1 MADPAQSAATPVPEE
16 DDFELFGPSPGE
28 ASQPSNPGPQPVP
41 TVGPQQAPQPV
52 PQQAPVPPAVTTTV
66 GLDPQLQQL
75 MLNMMQMQQQTLQV
89 MMARM
94 DADERRRREAEAA
107 SAAVADPFG
116 STAAA
121 GSPSAK
127 ATAPPPPAPAGPS
140 VHVGSNRA
148 EKYLPAL
155 PTIDAPSMGKGRVK
169 ELEEY
174 HRWCEVLA
182 SWLALIDDNYVNELR
197 QAMVHNREIK
207 QSEMSAPVA
216 SRSARLFYYLQQSL
230 QKFERGME
238 LVRSTSM
245 RQAQAACGYEV
256 MRQMHA
262 GHYSWQCPEPPK
274 GGKGKGKDKDKGKG
288 GKPSGGGGR
297 GGEPKG
303 KGKGDKK
310 GEKGKDKGKWGK
322 PKAKPKAKSKG
333 RAVEDEPSEQV
344 MALRFHRL
352 RGMRPGKAVK
362 NEPNDAEP
370 PRLTMTDKEVEKLNQ
385 SSSRN
390 SHFAWLVDSGATCHV
405 LSVASLSFCEV
416 VKEHSGPLPVLMSAS
431 DTEMECLGLVDI
443 RVKFGRLGPVVLQ
456 KVLVCQIGFNVISSW
471 QEIGP
476 ARAKAKA
483 KSKAGVPKGTP
494 PKFGKEDDDTG
505 DAMEVDRAKEKAHPN
520 KHPQRALEVTP
531 FKFLLRAFCSE
542 FSCECVSAAEVA
554 AETEVEKEPAQ
565 MMVMSERWQD
575 LRAMQ
580 TAASSRRQQLVQKLQ
595 LSRSVEQRRE
605 AEELVAMNRCDSKEL
620 LHRGFHSLTSPALPS
635 GEPPAPTQEGNEADD
650 WGKWKAVPG
659 PPASPPPPG
668 TPERRAREKDQ
679 VAEDKKDHNEGER
692 DKAAEGVALLRE
704 QELKMVAAS
713 KNLAEKERASAA
725 AKAAANVAVEKWTPQ
740 QRARKEAELQAALLA
755 QEQAAATV
763 RLLTLELQLGDAL
776 GAPESSAA
784 PEGAVESG
792 TPPEL
797 PASRRISLSSSSVE
811 AITPPG
817 TPPTTPV
824 SPGSAVPKTPQR
836 SPLVKAMPKVPESP
850 ASQAAV
856 SLVAPAAAGPVAQ
869 AAARPAVRVALRPPV
884 RAVQVKAMP
893 KVGQVPDVGHMGPPA
908 PPMVGPMGP
917 VPQAPQVVGKMHMFP
932 PAPPFLGYMGP
943 VPPAPP
949 PGYRGIFNPWS
960 TGPLR
965 QVFGACVGCASNST
979 APPYSETFSQAVKST
994 TANSKGN
1001 SSPYAKEERS
1011 ITFDLRRCV
1020 SSEVLASTLGSRP
1033 VILKVSSSVSSPKKV
1048 QECGAKVV
1056 GSLEVQRPMMRRLL
1070 CLVRKVLKKVA
1081 ALRGQHNEEAP
1092 RIPEAPHVVRE
1103 HVVSER
1109 VVHRARMLAGLPVE
1123 ITVESEEEL
1132 LPDPEPKP
1140 QPPGPPDP
1148 EPRPEPSGSGL
1159 SPPEDLEVPVYI
1171 TSERLRAHR
1180 NKGHQPY
1187 LSFCDVCQ
1195 SARGRVPA
1203 RRKNMKS
1210 HYAPGELQVDFGFFG
1225 RNVRFL
1231 LIVHVLSGY
1240 LSTVVLGPED
1250 PVPVPAV
1257 CKALSEMGLNGLD
1270 IVVHGDQE
1278 NLLES
1283 VFRDSAKHRTFV
1295 GRSMHW
1301 VPFAVNRPQAKG
1313 IKRWSVWLGLE
1324 ERVGGQLPLG
1334 SYLFIEAMRYAVRMH
1349 NLFHV
1354 SKEQSTPLERLRGS
1368 TVQAVKSCEFGV
1380 VGFGK
1385 PQKDYPE
1392 HRGKRLV
1399 RAIYVGPHGAN
1410 GSGIRVFVPL
1420 GDGKPPRLEIFSS
1433 FRARDPVEFDKAVLD
1448 QLKGNR
1454 EDPERPIKF
1463 DVPLD
1468 APQPPPDP
1476 PALPDGSLEFPVG
1489 QAEEPGAPD
1498 AMEDEDLAD
1507 YSPSL
1512 PADGEGMDVEPPP
1525 GETADPTVHHRLE
1538 KDGSLTLVLV
1548 YVDDLIIFSQNSKI
1562 AKELYAQ
1569 LAKIYKMKQTGI
1581 LEPGKKGQLE
1591 FLGRIIV
1598 RVTDAGPVLFGL
1610 KPGYLKSL
1618 GEEFGISGK
1627 GVKPVLGNLEREYRK
1642 KEPGGSISTE
1652 SYERYRR
1659 VLGKLMWASLTLPH
1673 LAYPVGFLGRFQS
1686 DPDSQAEACLRRVVR
1701 WVMALPE
1708 YLQRFS
1714 AFGWVDQSFESE
1726 TLLSGYVD
1734 ASWNVCSVSGAIVL
1748 WHGMM
1753 INEAALSISK
1763 MKGLLRRVRH
1773 LELRHRYLQELVQS
1787 ERLRLTF
1794 IQGCLNPSDGL
1805 TKSPEEA
1812 MLQHLLEACGLER
1825 ICEED
1830 LQTLCVPEQLRERVE
1845 ELENLHEKLE
1855 ELPENLLKYRPV
1867 AVDLAMGVVPLL
1879 VVELFC
1885 ARDSAL
1891 CAACKRES
1899 VAYIGITQEEDFL
1912 SKNTQLFLGEVLLCL
1927 LKRNPPKIYIH
1938 VASPCTAGCSFRFK
1952 NWHKPKFR
1960 HRWREQMKKHVA
1972 SWKTLGKLLQNH
1984 CQDVLL
1990 TQEWPKTCGLWKEET
2005 YQRVKKS
2012 LGLSFGREVDR
2023 CAFDLVYKRW
2033 WFACNC
2039 SEWCEIFSG
2048 KSCDKNHVHVAP
2060 ESLEATGYYPTK
2072 LGRALLRAA
2081 KRVLKVAVGG
2091 TAVRTCAEDDEQ
2103 ST

>member
-1 MADPAQSAATPVPEE
+1 MADPAQVAATPVPEE
-16 DDFELFGPSPGE
+16 EDFDLFGPSPGE
-28 ASQPSNPGPQPVP
+28 VSQSSQPAP

-52 PQQAPVPPAVTTTV
+52 PQLAPVPPAVTTTV
-66 GLDPQLQQL
+66 GLDPQLQH
-75 MLNMMQMQQQTLQV
+75 
-89 MMARM
+89 
-94 DADERRRREAEAA
+94 
-107 SAAVADPFG
+107 
-116 STAAA
+116 
-121 GSPSAK
+121 PSAK
-127 ATAPPPPAPAGPS
+127 ASAPPPAPVGPS
-140 VHVGSNRA
+140 LHVGSNRA

-155 PTIDAPSMGKGRVK
+155 PTIDAPAMGKGRVK

-197 QAMVHNREIK
+197 QAMVHHREIK

-262 GHYSWQCPEPPK
+262 TFSIVSRMEAIAVRDEALKLPARARAYKRPLDVVRFLEDELGKVDQKLHRFPELKPGASDRLTVLLQSVNPECRHYVVLHGKSGTWEELVTSIRFFEEQTRLCDAGALHAVGEKGLCWNCGKAGHYSWQCPDPPK
-274 GGKGKGKDKDKGKG
+274 GGKGKGKDKGKG
-288 GKPSGGGGR
+288 GKPSGGGR

-303 KGKGDKK
+303 KGKGGKK
-310 GEKGKDKGKWGK
+310 GEKGKDKGK

-352 RGMRPGKAVK
+352 RGMRPGKAIK

-405 LSVASLSFCEV
+405 LSVASLGFYEV

-443 RVKFGRLGPVVLQ
+443 RVKFGKLGPVVLQ

-471 QEIGP
+471 QASLSGWCSWFTATPGESCLMKYNGKGSWVWVPLETEARSWWAMAQEIGP

-483 KSKAGVPKGTP
+483 KSKAGAPKGTP
-494 PKFGKEDDDTG
+494 PKFGKEDDDVG
-505 DAMEVDRAKEKAHPN
+505 DAMEVDRAKEKAHPS
-520 KHPQRALEVTP
+520 KHPQRAWEVTP

-542 FSCECVSAAEVA
+542 FSCKCFSAAEVA
-554 AETEVEKEPAQ
+554 AETEVVPAGCSEELCEGYAVGSEVCVSSAAVLLKQASTTHTETCRRSGRSASACVSVEPLPPTPQSTVRACGSEAASVKVCAEFSRAACRPECASACAVGSRQ
-565 MMVMSERWQD
+565 RKPKSVCSAGGLSRAFRLVTLLYGVLAFATGARREEAVFSVSERKPGQMVVMEERWRD
-575 LRAMQ
+575 LREMAG
-580 TAASSRRQQLVQKLQ
+580 AATLRRGALVAKLN
-595 LSRSVEQRRE
+595 LSLSVEQRRE
-605 AEELVAMNRCDSKEL
+605 SEELVAMNRHDSKEL
-620 LHRGFHSLTSPALPS
+620 IHRGFHSLTSPALPS
-635 GEPPAPTQEGNEADD
+635 GEPPAPAQEGTEAASSSDD
-650 WGKWKAVPG
+650 WGTWK
-659 PPASPPPPG
+659 
-668 TPERRAREKDQ
+668 ERRAREKDQVTEREKDQ

-704 QELKMVAAS
+704 QELKMAAAS

-725 AKAAANVAVEKWTPQ
+725 AKAAANVAVEKWTAQ

-763 RLLTLELQLGDAL
+763 RLRTLELQLGDAL
-776 GAPESSAA
+776 GSPESAAA
-784 PEGAVESG
+784 PEGAVEHG

-817 TPPTTPV
+817 TPPTTQV
-824 SPGSAVPKTPQR
+824 SPGSVVPKTPQR
-836 SPLVKAMPKVPESP
+836 PPLVKAMPKVLESP

-856 SLVAPAAAGPVAQ
+856 SLVAPAAAGPVAPAAAGPAAQ
-869 AAARPAVRVALRPPV
+869 AAARPAVRVALRPAV

-893 KVGQVPDVGHMGPPA
+893 KMGQVPYVGHMGPPA
-908 PPMVGPMGP
+908 PPMVGPIGP
-917 VPQAPQVVGKMHMFP
+917 CTPSTAGCWEDAHVPAGAAPLGVHGTSASSTTARIPRHFQSVVHRAVAPGVWICG
-932 PAPPFLGYMGP
+932 PACD
-943 VPPAPP
+943 AHH
-949 PGYRGIFNPWS
+949 S
-960 TGPLR
+960 E
-965 QVFGACVGCASNST
+965 CVGCASNST
-979 APPYSETFSQAVKST
+979 ATPYSETFSQAVKST
-994 TANSKGN
+994 TAHSTGN
-1001 SSPYAKEERS
+1001 SSPYAKEEKS

-1033 VILKVSSSVSSPKKV
+1033 VTLKVSSSVSSPKKV
-1048 QECGAKVV
+1048 QEGSAKAV
-1056 GSLEVQRPMMRRLL
+1056 GSLECSAEAVERLECSAEAVGCRECSALGGNLECGAVGACCLSVPEATPYPNGSTKCLALPRCSLERSCAAALFRVISKGAGFRFCVLLAVCAVAVVVRRSGGRRKLRFGSRRRHKWVRVTLKGRNPRRCFPWRVQRPMMRRLL

-1225 RNVRFL
+1225 RN
-1231 LIVHVLSGY
+1231 
-1240 LSTVVLGPED
+1240 D
-1250 PVPVPAV
+1250 PVPVPAI

-1270 IVVHGDQE
+1270 VVVH
-1278 NLLES
+1278 
-1283 VFRDSAKHRTFV
+1283 
-1295 GRSMHW
+1295 
-1301 VPFAVNRPQAKG
+1301 
-1313 IKRWSVWLGLE
+1313 
-1324 ERVGGQLPLG
+1324 
-1334 SYLFIEAMRYAVRMH
+1334 
-1349 NLFHV
+1349 
-1354 SKEQSTPLERLRGS
+1354 
-1368 TVQAVKSCEFGV
+1368 
-1380 VGFGK
+1380 
-1385 PQKDYPE
+1385 
-1392 HRGKRLV
+1392 GKRLV

-1489 QAEEPGAPD
+1489 QSEEPGAPD
-1498 AMEDEDLAD
+1498 PMEDEDLAD

-1512 PADGEGMDVEPPP
+1512 PGDGDGEGMDVEPPP
-1525 GETADPTVHHRLE
+1525 GGVLDEDDVEMSDGEDNIMEDGLTWLYEYGLRQLYDGPDLR
-1538 KDGSLTLVLV
+1538 DGSLTLVLV

-1591 FLGRIIV
+1591 FLGRVIF

-1659 VLGKLMWASLTLPH
+1659 VLGKLMW
-1673 LAYPVGFLGRFQS
+1673 
-1686 DPDSQAEACLRRVVR
+1686 
-1701 WVMALPE
+1701 
-1708 YLQRFS
+1708 
-1714 AFGWVDQSFESE
+1714 
-1726 TLLSGYVD
+1726 
-1734 ASWNVCSVSGAIVL
+1734 
-1748 WHGMM
+1748 
-1753 INEAALSISK
+1753 
-1763 MKGLLRRVRH
+1763 
-1773 LELRHRYLQELVQS
+1773 
-1787 ERLRLTF
+1787 
-1794 IQGCLNPSDGL
+1794 
-1805 TKSPEEA
+1805 
-1812 MLQHLLEACGLER
+1812 
-1825 ICEED
+1825 
-1830 LQTLCVPEQLRERVE
+1830 
-1845 ELENLHEKLE
+1845 
-1855 ELPENLLKYRPV
+1855 
-1867 AVDLAMGVVPLL
+1867 
-1879 VVELFC
+1879 
-1885 ARDSAL
+1885 
-1891 CAACKRES
+1891 ES
-1899 VAYIGITQEEDFL
+1899 VAIKKKLKKSGASSREADYLLTMEEFL
-1912 SKNTQLFLGEVLLCL
+1912 HDWLEVLLYTIEL
-1927 LKRNPPKIYIH
+1927 SMPNYVP
-1938 VASPCTAGCSFRFK
+1938 ASLAYKSK
-1952 NWHKPKFR
+1952 NAELEWLR
-1960 HRWREQMKKHVA
+1960 
-1972 SWKTLGKLLQNH
+1972 KL
-1984 CQDVLL
+1984 
-1990 TQEWPKTCGLWKEET
+1990 E
-2005 YQRVKKS
+2005 
-2012 LGLSFGREVDR
+2012 
-2023 CAFDLVYKRW
+2023 LV
-2033 WFACNC
+2033 
-2039 SEWCEIFSG
+2039 
-2048 KSCDKNHVHVAP
+2048 
-2060 ESLEATGYYPTK
+2060 
-2072 LGRALLRAA
+2072 
-2081 KRVLKVAVGG
+2081 
-2091 TAVRTCAEDDEQ
+2091 
-2103 ST
+2103 

>member
-1 MADPAQSAATPVPEE
+1 MPPEGVAQ
-16 DDFELFGPSPGE
+16 
-28 ASQPSNPGPQPVP
+28 
-41 TVGPQQAPQPV
+41 
-52 PQQAPVPPAVTTTV
+52 
-66 GLDPQLQQL
+66 
-75 MLNMMQMQQQTLQV
+75 
-89 MMARM
+89 
-94 DADERRRREAEAA
+94 
-107 SAAVADPFG
+107 
-116 STAAA
+116 
-121 GSPSAK
+121 
-127 ATAPPPPAPAGPS
+127 
-140 VHVGSNRA
+140 
-148 EKYLPAL
+148 
-155 PTIDAPSMGKGRVK
+155 
-169 ELEEY
+169 
-174 HRWCEVLA
+174 
-182 SWLALIDDNYVNELR
+182 
-197 QAMVHNREIK
+197 
-207 QSEMSAPVA
+207 
-216 SRSARLFYYLQQSL
+216 
-230 QKFERGME
+230 
-238 LVRSTSM
+238 
-245 RQAQAACGYEV
+245 
-256 MRQMHA
+256 
-262 GHYSWQCPEPPK
+262 
-274 GGKGKGKDKDKGKG
+274 
-288 GKPSGGGGR
+288 
-297 GGEPKG
+297 
-303 KGKGDKK
+303 
-310 GEKGKDKGKWGK
+310 
-322 PKAKPKAKSKG
+322 
-333 RAVEDEPSEQV
+333 
-344 MALRFHRL
+344 
-352 RGMRPGKAVK
+352 
-362 NEPNDAEP
+362 
-370 PRLTMTDKEVEKLNQ
+370 
-385 SSSRN
+385 
-390 SHFAWLVDSGATCHV
+390 
-405 LSVASLSFCEV
+405 
-416 VKEHSGPLPVLMSAS
+416 
-431 DTEMECLGLVDI
+431 
-443 RVKFGRLGPVVLQ
+443 
-456 KVLVCQIGFNVISSW
+456 
-471 QEIGP
+471 
-476 ARAKAKA
+476 
-483 KSKAGVPKGTP
+483 
-494 PKFGKEDDDTG
+494 
-505 DAMEVDRAKEKAHPN
+505 
-520 KHPQRALEVTP
+520 
-531 FKFLLRAFCSE
+531 
-542 FSCECVSAAEVA
+542 
-554 AETEVEKEPAQ
+554 EKEPAQ

-580 TAASSRRQQLVQKLQ
+580 TAASSRRQSLVQKLQ

-668 TPERRAREKDQ
+668 TPVVPPGPPTPPETPPETPREKKKKDKKKEKKKGSKERRAREKDQ

-824 SPGSAVPKTPQR
+824 SPGSVVPKTPQR

-869 AAARPAVRVALRPPV
+869 AAARPAVRVALRPAV

-965 QVFGACVGCASNST
+965 QVFGAVGQHVTPITPS
-979 APPYSETFSQAVKST
+979 AVKST

-1011 ITFDLRRCV
+1011 ITFDL
-1020 SSEVLASTLGSRP
+1020 SESP
-1033 VILKVSSSVSSPKKV
+1033 SVFPLESPTADD
-1048 QECGAKVV
+1048 EKVV
-1056 GSLEVQRPMMRRLL
+1056 
-1070 CLVRKVLKKVA
+1070 VL
-1081 ALRGQHNEEAP
+1081 
-1092 RIPEAPHVVRE
+1092 
-1103 HVVSER
+1103 
-1109 VVHRARMLAGLPVE
+1109 GLPVE
-1123 ITVESEEEL
+1123 ITVDSEEEL
-1132 LPDPEPKP
+1132 LPDPDPKP

-1313 IKRWSVWLGLE
+1313 IVERNVCLVKEAFWSVWLGLE

-1468 APQPPPDP
+1468 
-1476 PALPDGSLEFPVG
+1476 
-1489 QAEEPGAPD
+1489 
-1498 AMEDEDLAD
+1498 
-1507 YSPSL
+1507 
-1512 PADGEGMDVEPPP
+1512 
-1525 GETADPTVHHRLE
+1525 
-1538 KDGSLTLVLV
+1538 DGSLTLVLV

-1753 INEAALSISK
+1753 IKCFSRKQSVTALSSAEAELAALTEAAKEAVYLSLLLETLLQGLPAGDTGSYPIYLSSDSEAALSISK

-1830 LQTLCVPEQLRERVE
+1830 LQTLCVPEPLRERVE

-2081 KRVLKVAVGG
+2081 KRVLKVAVEG

>member
-127 ATAPPPPAPAGPS
+127 ATAPPPPASAGPS
-140 VHVGSNRA
+140 LHVGSNRA

-274 GGKGKGKDKDKGKG
+274 GGKGKGRDKDKGKG

-405 LSVASLSFCEV
+405 LSVASLSFYEV

-471 QEIGP
+471 QASLSGWCSWFTATPGESCLMKQNGKGSWIWVPLETEARSWWAMAQEIGP

-505 DAMEVDRAKEKAHPN
+505 DATEVDRAKEKAHPN

-668 TPERRAREKDQ
+668 TPVVPPGPPDMPPETPPETPREKKKKDKKKEKKKGSKERRAREKDQ

-755 QEQAAATV
+755 QEQAFAYFGV
-763 RLLTLELQLGDAL
+763 RVQ
-776 GAPESSAA
+776 
-784 PEGAVESG
+784 
-792 TPPEL
+792 
-797 PASRRISLSSSSVE
+797 RRISLSSSSVE

-965 QVFGACVGCASNST
+965 QVFGAVGQHVTPITPSVSV
-979 APPYSETFSQAVKST
+979 AVKST

-1011 ITFDLRRCV
+1011 ITFDLRR
-1020 SSEVLASTLGSRP
+1020 P
-1033 VILKVSSSVSSPKKV
+1033 VI
-1048 QECGAKVV
+1048 
-1056 GSLEVQRPMMRRLL
+1056 
-1070 CLVRKVLKKVA
+1070 
-1081 ALRGQHNEEAP
+1081 
-1092 RIPEAPHVVRE
+1092 
-1103 HVVSER
+1103 
-1109 VVHRARMLAGLPVE
+1109 
-1123 ITVESEEEL
+1123 
-1132 LPDPEPKP
+1132 
-1140 QPPGPPDP
+1140 
-1148 EPRPEPSGSGL
+1148 
-1159 SPPEDLEVPVYI
+1159 
-1171 TSERLRAHR
+1171 
-1180 NKGHQPY
+1180 
-1187 LSFCDVCQ
+1187 
-1195 SARGRVPA
+1195 
-1203 RRKNMKS
+1203 
-1210 HYAPGELQVDFGFFG
+1210 
-1225 RNVRFL
+1225 RF
-1231 LIVHVLSGY
+1231 V
-1240 LSTVVLGPED
+1240 
-1250 PVPVPAV
+1250 
-1257 CKALSEMGLNGLD
+1257 
-1270 IVVHGDQE
+1270 
-1278 NLLES
+1278 
-1283 VFRDSAKHRTFV
+1283 
-1295 GRSMHW
+1295 
-1301 VPFAVNRPQAKG
+1301 
-1313 IKRWSVWLGLE
+1313 
-1324 ERVGGQLPLG
+1324 
-1334 SYLFIEAMRYAVRMH
+1334 YLFT
-1349 NLFHV
+1349 
-1354 SKEQSTPLERLRGS
+1354 S
-1368 TVQAVKSCEFGV
+1368 
-1380 VGFGK
+1380 
-1385 PQKDYPE
+1385 
-1392 HRGKRLV
+1392 
-1399 RAIYVGPHGAN
+1399 
-1410 GSGIRVFVPL
+1410 
-1420 GDGKPPRLEIFSS
+1420 
-1433 FRARDPVEFDKAVLD
+1433 VL
-1448 QLKGNR
+1448 
-1454 EDPERPIKF
+1454 
-1463 DVPLD
+1463 
-1468 APQPPPDP
+1468 
-1476 PALPDGSLEFPVG
+1476 
-1489 QAEEPGAPD
+1489 
-1498 AMEDEDLAD
+1498 
-1507 YSPSL
+1507 
-1512 PADGEGMDVEPPP
+1512 
-1525 GETADPTVHHRLE
+1525 
-1538 KDGSLTLVLV
+1538 
-1548 YVDDLIIFSQNSKI
+1548 
-1562 AKELYAQ
+1562 
-1569 LAKIYKMKQTGI
+1569 
-1581 LEPGKKGQLE
+1581 
-1591 FLGRIIV
+1591 
-1598 RVTDAGPVLFGL
+1598 
-1610 KPGYLKSL
+1610 
-1618 GEEFGISGK
+1618 
-1627 GVKPVLGNLEREYRK
+1627 
-1642 KEPGGSISTE
+1642 
-1652 SYERYRR
+1652 
-1659 VLGKLMWASLTLPH
+1659 
-1673 LAYPVGFLGRFQS
+1673 
-1686 DPDSQAEACLRRVVR
+1686 
-1701 WVMALPE
+1701 
-1708 YLQRFS
+1708 
-1714 AFGWVDQSFESE
+1714 
-1726 TLLSGYVD
+1726 
-1734 ASWNVCSVSGAIVL
+1734 
-1748 WHGMM
+1748 
-1753 INEAALSISK
+1753 
-1763 MKGLLRRVRH
+1763 
-1773 LELRHRYLQELVQS
+1773 
-1787 ERLRLTF
+1787 
-1794 IQGCLNPSDGL
+1794 
-1805 TKSPEEA
+1805 
-1812 MLQHLLEACGLER
+1812 
-1825 ICEED
+1825 
-1830 LQTLCVPEQLRERVE
+1830 
-1845 ELENLHEKLE
+1845 
-1855 ELPENLLKYRPV
+1855 
-1867 AVDLAMGVVPLL
+1867 
-1879 VVELFC
+1879 
-1885 ARDSAL
+1885 
-1891 CAACKRES
+1891 
-1899 VAYIGITQEEDFL
+1899 
-1912 SKNTQLFLGEVLLCL
+1912 
-1927 LKRNPPKIYIH
+1927 
-1938 VASPCTAGCSFRFK
+1938 
-1952 NWHKPKFR
+1952 
-1960 HRWREQMKKHVA
+1960 
-1972 SWKTLGKLLQNH
+1972 
-1984 CQDVLL
+1984 
-1990 TQEWPKTCGLWKEET
+1990 
-2005 YQRVKKS
+2005 
-2012 LGLSFGREVDR
+2012 
-2023 CAFDLVYKRW
+2023 
-2033 WFACNC
+2033 
-2039 SEWCEIFSG
+2039 
-2048 KSCDKNHVHVAP
+2048 
-2060 ESLEATGYYPTK
+2060 
-2072 LGRALLRAA
+2072 
-2081 KRVLKVAVGG
+2081 
-2091 TAVRTCAEDDEQ
+2091 
-2103 ST
+2103 

>member
-116 STAAA
+116 STLEVRQL
-121 GSPSAK
+121 K
-127 ATAPPPPAPAGPS
+127 LLLL
-140 VHVGSNRA
+140 HLQRSNRA

-262 GHYSWQCPEPPK
+262 TFSIVSRMEAIAVRDEALKLP
-274 GGKGKGKDKDKGKG
+274 
-288 GKPSGGGGR
+288 
-297 GGEPKG
+297 
-303 KGKGDKK
+303 
-310 GEKGKDKGKWGK
+310 
-322 PKAKPKAKSKG
+322 A
-333 RAVEDEPSEQV
+333 RA
-344 MALRFHRL
+344 RTYK

-405 LSVASLSFCEV
+405 LSVASLSFYEV

-471 QEIGP
+471 QASLSGWCSWFTATPGESCLMKQNGKGSWVWVPLETEARSWWAMAQEIGP

-531 FKFLLRAFCSE
+531 FKFLLREGAGPDDGYVREMARSQSDADSGIQQATAVGAE
-542 FSCECVSAAEVA
+542 AA
-554 AETEVEKEPAQ
+554 
-565 MMVMSERWQD
+565 
-575 LRAMQ
+575 
-580 TAASSRRQQLVQKLQ
+580 
-595 LSRSVEQRRE
+595 

-668 TPERRAREKDQ
+668 TPVVPPGPPTPPETPPETPREKKKKDKKKEKKKGSKERRAREKDQ

-692 DKAAEGVALLRE
+692 DQAAEGVALLRE

-965 QVFGACVGCASNST
+965 QVFGAVGQHVTPITPS
-979 APPYSETFSQAVKST
+979 AVKST

-1011 ITFDLRRCV
+1011 ITFDLRR
-1020 SSEVLASTLGSRP
+1020 P

-1048 QECGAKVV
+1048 QEC
-1056 GSLEVQRPMMRRLL
+1056 
-1070 CLVRKVLKKVA
+1070 
-1081 ALRGQHNEEAP
+1081 
-1092 RIPEAPHVVRE
+1092 
-1103 HVVSER
+1103 
-1109 VVHRARMLAGLPVE
+1109 
-1123 ITVESEEEL
+1123 
-1132 LPDPEPKP
+1132 
-1140 QPPGPPDP
+1140 
-1148 EPRPEPSGSGL
+1148 GL

-1313 IKRWSVWLGLE
+1313 IVERNVCLVKEAFWSVWLGLE

-1368 TVQAVKSCEFGV
+1368 TVQAVRSCEFGV

-1468 APQPPPDP
+1468 APQP
-1476 PALPDGSLEFPVG
+1476 S
-1489 QAEEPGAPD
+1489 
-1498 AMEDEDLAD
+1498 
-1507 YSPSL
+1507 
-1512 PADGEGMDVEPPP
+1512 
-1525 GETADPTVHHRLE
+1525 
-1538 KDGSLTLVLV
+1538 
-1548 YVDDLIIFSQNSKI
+1548 
-1562 AKELYAQ
+1562 
-1569 LAKIYKMKQTGI
+1569 
-1581 LEPGKKGQLE
+1581 
-1591 FLGRIIV
+1591 
-1598 RVTDAGPVLFGL
+1598 
-1610 KPGYLKSL
+1610 
-1618 GEEFGISGK
+1618 
-1627 GVKPVLGNLEREYRK
+1627 
-1642 KEPGGSISTE
+1642 
-1652 SYERYRR
+1652 
-1659 VLGKLMWASLTLPH
+1659 AS
-1673 LAYPVGFLGRFQS
+1673 S
-1686 DPDSQAEACLRRVVR
+1686 
-1701 WVMALPE
+1701 
-1708 YLQRFS
+1708 
-1714 AFGWVDQSFESE
+1714 
-1726 TLLSGYVD
+1726 
-1734 ASWNVCSVSGAIVL
+1734 
-1748 WHGMM
+1748 
-1753 INEAALSISK
+1753 
-1763 MKGLLRRVRH
+1763 
-1773 LELRHRYLQELVQS
+1773 
-1787 ERLRLTF
+1787 
-1794 IQGCLNPSDGL
+1794 
-1805 TKSPEEA
+1805 
-1812 MLQHLLEACGLER
+1812 
-1825 ICEED
+1825 
-1830 LQTLCVPEQLRERVE
+1830 
-1845 ELENLHEKLE
+1845 
-1855 ELPENLLKYRPV
+1855 
-1867 AVDLAMGVVPLL
+1867 
-1879 VVELFC
+1879 
-1885 ARDSAL
+1885 
-1891 CAACKRES
+1891 
-1899 VAYIGITQEEDFL
+1899 
-1912 SKNTQLFLGEVLLCL
+1912 
-1927 LKRNPPKIYIH
+1927 
-1938 VASPCTAGCSFRFK
+1938 
-1952 NWHKPKFR
+1952 
-1960 HRWREQMKKHVA
+1960 
-1972 SWKTLGKLLQNH
+1972 
-1984 CQDVLL
+1984 
-1990 TQEWPKTCGLWKEET
+1990 
-2005 YQRVKKS
+2005 
-2012 LGLSFGREVDR
+2012 
-2023 CAFDLVYKRW
+2023 
-2033 WFACNC
+2033 
-2039 SEWCEIFSG
+2039 
-2048 KSCDKNHVHVAP
+2048 
-2060 ESLEATGYYPTK
+2060 
-2072 LGRALLRAA
+2072 
-2081 KRVLKVAVGG
+2081 
-2091 TAVRTCAEDDEQ
+2091 
-2103 ST
+2103 